1 MAVEEQLPKWRK
13 LLGDMGAKDF
23 ALVADMVATHC
34 RMPADDDSLA
44 VRLFRNA
51 DGLDRVRLGDLDPNM
66 LYDKSPELLDVA
78 WTLFEAETDNL
89 LRLFKFAPDS
99 I

>member
-1 MAVEEQLPKWRK
+1 MLFGQL
-13 LLGDMGAKDF
+13 LLHAPQP
-23 ALVADMVATHC
+23 TS
-34 RMPADDDSLA
+34 P
-44 VRLFRNA
+44 VRQRQCA
-51 DGLDRVRLGDLDPNM
+51 RGPRHSNM

-78 WTLFEAETDNL
+78 WTLYEAETDNL